1 MRTFVWRSI
10 ITTEVL
16 SELRNPNHSVSSYT
30 PDEHGGWLM
39 DPAPRDPEDFHKIW
53 TTSGSADTRERRTL
67 YEFADEDKYRK
78 GGNVLYKSLAIKCIE
93 ITFPGT
99 PTKNHS
105 LELAFTGSANVVL
118 NGSFFYYNQVGV

>member
-10 ITTEVL
+10 ITKLVL

-78 GGNVLYKSLAIKCIE
+78 GGIYCTRGWPLNVLK
-93 ITFPGT
+93 
-99 PTKNHS
+99 
-105 LELAFTGSANVVL
+105 
-118 NGSFFYYNQVGV
+118 

>member
-1 MRTFVWRSI
+1 M
-10 ITTEVL
+10 
-16 SELRNPNHSVSSYT
+16 PSYT

-53 TTSGSADTRERRTL
+53 TTSGSAEIGERRTL

-78 GGNVLYKSLAIKCIE
+78 GGWNILYERLAIKCIE